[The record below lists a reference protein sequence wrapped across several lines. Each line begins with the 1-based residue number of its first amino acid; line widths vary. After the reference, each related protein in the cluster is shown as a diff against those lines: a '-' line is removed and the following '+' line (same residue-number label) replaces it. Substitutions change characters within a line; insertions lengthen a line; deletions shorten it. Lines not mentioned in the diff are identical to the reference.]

1 MFPETGEVNIWNH
14 VVLLDRMISVMTL
27 YCVTLSDKSVAV
39 KTGDNIIIKLISRVI
54 SEIKELAPPTSSHI
68 FV

>member
-1 MFPETGEVNIWNH
+1 
-14 VVLLDRMISVMTL
+14 MISVMTL

-54 SEIKELAPPTSSHI
+54 SEIKELATPTSSHI